1 MAETSVEWRDLEGE
15 IETTLRE
22 TFGEMRATVRK
33 NLAALVIGLVMVLR
47 TPRGW
52 YGRLSLSGISRAMP
66 TRGQVA
72 ARYKR
77 LHRFLDNPYFRTA
90 QLSRGLLR
98 LATGETCPA
107 FVPVLVDQTAVG
119 DIQVLTGSYPVSDR
133 AIPLAMATF
142 EYAELQSSQ
151 NRLEEEFLRGLAG
164 TLPREARLVWI
175 MDRGY
180 GRVALLAVCRQEQ
193 WLFIIRG
200 LAKVIVEY
208 QAEGKVKRASLGR
221 LPHRQGVACRYR
233 KVLYQGTKKEQIDII
248 VYREKGFKEPWFLL
262 VPAGSEEMLPTD
274 AVVQLYRS
282 RMRIE
287 TSFRDFKSWLG
298 VRGLRLKVRKA
309 ERLNRLLTGLALGY
323 ILLLALG
330 SGRLAQ
336 QLRRELEI
344 LRNHARHGTRR
355 TLSRLFVAL
364 LVVTDPLLLSL
375 SNLTQ
380 MIKDC
385 LLDLRSGQATKVA
398 IPV

>member
-1 MAETSVEWRDLEGE
+1 MAETSVEWRDLQGE
-15 IETTLRE
+15 VETTLRE
-22 TFGEMRATVRK
+22 TFGDIRATVRK

-77 LHRFLDNPYFRTA
+77 LHRFLDNTHFRTE
-90 QLSRGLLR
+90 QLSSGLLR
-98 LATGETCPA
+98 LAAGESCPSL
-107 FVPVLVDQTAVG
+107 VPVLVDQTAVG
-119 DIQVLTGSYPVSDR
+119 DIQVLTGSYPVEGR

-142 EYAELQSSQ
+142 EYGELPSSQ
-151 NRLEEEFLRGLAG
+151 NRLEEDFLRRLAG
-164 TLPREARLVWI
+164 GLPREVRFVWV

-180 GRVALLAVCRQEQ
+180 GRASLLALCRQEQ
-193 WLFIIRG
+193 WLFVIRG
-200 LAKVIVEY
+200 RATVTVEY
-208 QAEGKVKRASLGR
+208 QEEGKVKRASLGR

-233 KVLYQGTKKEQIDII
+233 KVLYQGTKKERIDII

-262 VPAGSEEMLPTD
+262 VPADSEEMLPTD

-330 SGRLAQ
+330 AGRLAQ
-336 QLRRELEI
+336 QLRREMEI
-344 LRNHARHGTRR
+344 LRKHARHGTRR

-385 LLDLRSGQATKVA
+385 LLDLRSGQATKAA

>member
-1 MAETSVEWRDLEGE
+1 MAETSVEWRDLQGE
-15 IETTLRE
+15 VETTLRE
-22 TFGEMRATVRK
+22 TFGDIRATVRK

-77 LHRFLDNPYFRTA
+77 LHRFLDNPHFRTE
-90 QLSRGLLR
+90 QLSSGLLR
-98 LATGETCPA
+98 LAAGESCPSL
-107 FVPVLVDQTAVG
+107 VPVLVDQTAVG
-119 DIQVLTGSYPVSDR
+119 DIQVLTGSYPVEGR

-142 EYAELQSSQ
+142 EYGELPSSQ
-151 NRLEEEFLRGLAG
+151 NRLEEDFLRRLAG
-164 TLPREARLVWI
+164 GLPREVRFVWV

-180 GRVALLAVCRQEQ
+180 GRASLLALCRQEQ
-193 WLFIIRG
+193 WLFVIRG
-200 LAKVIVEY
+200 RATVTVEY
-208 QAEGKVKRASLGR
+208 QEEGKVKRASLGR

-233 KVLYQGTKKEQIDII
+233 KVLYQGTKKERIDII

-262 VPAGSEEMLPTD
+262 VPADSEEMLPTD

-330 SGRLAQ
+330 AGRLAQ
-336 QLRRELEI
+336 QLRREMEI
-344 LRNHARHGTRR
+344 LRKHARHGTRR

-385 LLDLRSGQATKVA
+385 LLDLRSGQATKAA

>member
-1 MAETSVEWRDLEGE
+1 MAETSVEWRDLEGQ

-22 TFGEMRATVRK
+22 TFGEVRATVRK
-33 NLAALVIGLVMVLR
+33 NLAALMIGLVMVLR

-52 YGRLSLSGISRAMP
+52 YGRLSLSGISRAIP
-66 TRGQVA
+66 TPGQVA

-77 LHRFLDNPYFRTA
+77 LHRFLDNRRFRTE
-90 QLSRGLLR
+90 QLSSGLLR
-98 LATGETCPA
+98 LAAGESGA
-107 FVPVLVDQTAVG
+107 SLVPVLVDQTAVG
-119 DIQVLTGSYPVSDR
+119 DIQVLTGSYPVSGR
-133 AIPLAMATF
+133 AIPLAMTTF
-142 EYAELQSSQ
+142 EYGELHSSQ
-151 NRLEEEFLRGLAG
+151 NRLEEDFLRWLAG
-164 TLPREARLVWI
+164 ALPREARLVWI

-180 GRVALLAVCRQEQ
+180 GRASLLGFCRQEQ

-200 LAKVIVEY
+200 RAKVIVEY
-208 QAEGKVKRASLGR
+208 QEEGKVKRASLAR
-221 LPHRQGVACRYR
+221 LAHRQGVARRYR
-233 KVLYQGTKKEQIDII
+233 NVLYQGTKKERIDII
-248 VYREKGFKEPWFLL
+248 VYRERGYKEPWFLL
-262 VPAGSEEMLPTD
+262 VPADSQEKLPTE

-282 RMRIE
+282 RMQIE

-330 SGRLAQ
+330 SGRVAQ

-355 TLSRLFVAL
+355 TLSRLFMAF

-375 SNLTQ
+375 SNLIQ

-385 LLDLRSGQATKVA
+385 LLDLRFGQATKTA

>member
-1 MAETSVEWRDLEGE
+1 MAETSVEWRDLQAEV
-15 IETTLRE
+15 ETTLRE
-22 TFGEMRATVRK
+22 TFGEVRATVRK
-33 NLAALVIGLVMVLR
+33 NLAALMIGLVMVLR

-52 YGRLSLSGISRAMP
+52 YGRLTLSGISRAMP

-77 LHRFLDNPYFRTA
+77 LHRFLDNTHFRTE
-90 QLSRGLLR
+90 QLSSGLLR
-98 LATGETCPA
+98 LAAGESCPSL
-107 FVPVLVDQTAVG
+107 VPVLVDQTAVG
-119 DIQVLTGSYPVSDR
+119 DIQVLTGSYPVEGR

-142 EYAELQSSQ
+142 EYGELPSSQ
-151 NRLEEEFLRGLAG
+151 NRLEEDFLRRLAG
-164 TLPREARLVWI
+164 GLPREVRFVWV

-180 GRVALLAVCRQEQ
+180 GRASLLALCRQEQ
-193 WLFIIRG
+193 WLFVIRG
-200 LAKVIVEY
+200 RATVTVEY
-208 QAEGKVKRASLGR
+208 QEEGKVKRASLGR

-233 KVLYQGTKKEQIDII
+233 KVLYQGTKKERIDII

-262 VPAGSEEMLPTD
+262 VPADSEEMLPTD

-336 QLRRELEI
+336 QLRREMEI
-344 LRNHARHGTRR
+344 LRKHARHGTRR
-355 TLSRLFVAL
+355 TLSRLFMAL

-385 LLDLRSGQATKVA
+385 LLDLRSGQATKAA

>member
-1 MAETSVEWRDLEGE
+1 MAETSVEWRDLQAEV
-15 IETTLRE
+15 ETTLRE
-22 TFGEMRATVRK
+22 TFGEVRATVRK
-33 NLAALVIGLVMVLR
+33 NLAALMIGLVMVLR

-77 LHRFLDNPYFRTA
+77 LHRFLDNTHFRTE
-90 QLSRGLLR
+90 QLSSGLLR
-98 LATGETCPA
+98 LAAGESCPSL
-107 FVPVLVDQTAVG
+107 VPVLVDQTAVG
-119 DIQVLTGSYPVSDR
+119 DIQVLTGSYPVEGR

-142 EYAELQSSQ
+142 EYGELPSSQ
-151 NRLEEEFLRGLAG
+151 NRLEEDFLRRLAG
-164 TLPREARLVWI
+164 GLPREVRFVWV

-180 GRVALLAVCRQEQ
+180 GRASLLALCRQEQ
-193 WLFIIRG
+193 WLFVIRG
-200 LAKVIVEY
+200 RATVTVEY
-208 QAEGKVKRASLGR
+208 QEEGKVKRASLGR

-233 KVLYQGTKKEQIDII
+233 KVLYQGTQKERIDII

-262 VPAGSEEMLPTD
+262 VPADSEEMLPTD

-336 QLRRELEI
+336 QLRREMEI

-355 TLSRLFVAL
+355 TLSRLFMAL

-385 LLDLRSGQATKVA
+385 LLDLRSGQATKAA

>member
-1 MAETSVEWRDLEGE
+1 MAETSVEWRDLQAEV
-15 IETTLRE
+15 ETTLRE
-22 TFGEMRATVRK
+22 TFGEVRATVRK
-33 NLAALVIGLVMVLR
+33 NLAALMIGLVMVLR

-52 YGRLSLSGISRAMP
+52 YGRLTLSGISRAMP

-77 LHRFLDNPYFRTA
+77 LHRFLDNTHFRTE
-90 QLSRGLLR
+90 QLSSGLLR
-98 LATGETCPA
+98 LAAGESCPSL
-107 FVPVLVDQTAVG
+107 VPVLVDQTAVG
-119 DIQVLTGSYPVSDR
+119 DIQVLTGSYPVEGR

-142 EYAELQSSQ
+142 EYGELPSSQ
-151 NRLEEEFLRGLAG
+151 NRLEEDFLRRLAG
-164 TLPREARLVWI
+164 GLPREVRFVWV

-180 GRVALLAVCRQEQ
+180 GRASLLALCRQEQ
-193 WLFIIRG
+193 WLFVIRG
-200 LAKVIVEY
+200 RATVTVEY
-208 QAEGKVKRASLGR
+208 QEEGKVKRASLGR

-233 KVLYQGTKKEQIDII
+233 KVLYQGTKKERIDII

-262 VPAGSEEMLPTD
+262 VPADSEEMLPTD

-336 QLRRELEI
+336 QLRREMEI

-355 TLSRLFVAL
+355 TLSRLFMAL

-385 LLDLRSGQATKVA
+385 LLDLRSGQATKAA

>member
-22 TFGEMRATVRK
+22 TFGDIRATVRK
-33 NLAALVIGLVMVLR
+33 NLAALMIGLVMVLR

-77 LHRFLDNPYFRTA
+77 LHRFLDNPHFRTE
-90 QLSRGLLR
+90 QLSSGLLR
-98 LATGETCPA
+98 LAAGESCPSL
-107 FVPVLVDQTAVG
+107 VPVLVDQTAVG
-119 DIQVLTGSYPVSDR
+119 DIQVLTGSYPVEGR
-133 AIPLAMATF
+133 AIPPAMATF
-142 EYAELQSSQ
+142 EYGQLPSSR
-151 NRLEEEFLRGLAG
+151 NRLEEDFLRRLAG
-164 TLPREARLVWI
+164 GLPREVRFVWV

-180 GRVALLAVCRQEQ
+180 GRASLLALCRQEQ
-193 WLFIIRG
+193 WLFVIRG
-200 LAKVIVEY
+200 RATVTVEY
-208 QAEGKVKRASLGR
+208 QEEGKVKRASLGR

-233 KVLYQGTKKEQIDII
+233 KVLYQGTKKERIDII

-262 VPAGSEEMLPTD
+262 VPADSEEMLPTD

-298 VRGLRLKVRKA
+298 VRGLRLKVRRA

-330 SGRLAQ
+330 AGRLAH

-344 LRNHARHGTRR
+344 LRKHARHGTRR

-385 LLDLRSGQATKVA
+385 LLDLRCGQATKVA

>member
-1 MAETSVEWRDLEGE
+1 
-15 IETTLRE
+15 
-22 TFGEMRATVRK
+22 
-33 NLAALVIGLVMVLR
+33 
-47 TPRGW
+47 
-52 YGRLSLSGISRAMP
+52 
-66 TRGQVA
+66 
-72 ARYKR
+72 
-77 LHRFLDNPYFRTA
+77 
-90 QLSRGLLR
+90 
-98 LATGETCPA
+98 
-107 FVPVLVDQTAVG
+107 VPVLVDQTAVG
-119 DIQVLTGSYPVSDR
+119 DIQVLTGSYPVEGR

-142 EYAELQSSQ
+142 EYGELHSSQ
-151 NRLEEEFLRGLAG
+151 NRLEEEFLRQLAG

-180 GRVALLAVCRQEQ
+180 GRVAFLAVCRQEH

-208 QAEGKVKRASLGR
+208 QEEGKVKRASLGR
-221 LPHRQGVACRYR
+221 LPHRQGAACRYR
-233 KVLYQGTKKEQIDII
+233 NVLYQGTQKERIDII

-262 VPAGSEEMLPTD
+262 VPADSEEMLPTD

-330 SGRLAQ
+330 AGRLAQ
-336 QLRRELEI
+336 QLRREMEI
-344 LRNHARHGTRR
+344 LRKHARHGTRR

-385 LLDLRSGQATKVA
+385 LLDLRSGQTIKVA

>member
-1 MAETSVEWRDLEGE
+1 MAETSVEWRDLQAEV
-15 IETTLRE
+15 ETTLRE
-22 TFGEMRATVRK
+22 TFGDIRATVRK

-77 LHRFLDNPYFRTA
+77 LHRFLDNTHFRTE
-90 QLSRGLLR
+90 QLSSGLLR
-98 LATGETCPA
+98 LAAGESCPSL
-107 FVPVLVDQTAVG
+107 VPVLVDQTAVG
-119 DIQVLTGSYPVSDR
+119 DIQVLTGSYPVEGR

-142 EYAELQSSQ
+142 EYGELPSSQ
-151 NRLEEEFLRGLAG
+151 NRLEEDFLRRLAG
-164 TLPREARLVWI
+164 GLPREVRFVWV

-180 GRVALLAVCRQEQ
+180 GRASLLALCRQEQ
-193 WLFIIRG
+193 WLFVIRG
-200 LAKVIVEY
+200 RATVTVEY
-208 QAEGKVKRASLGR
+208 QEEGKVKRASLGR

-233 KVLYQGTKKEQIDII
+233 KVLYQGTKKERIDII

-262 VPAGSEEMLPTD
+262 VPADSEEMLPTD

-330 SGRLAQ
+330 AGRLAQ

-344 LRNHARHGTRR
+344 LRKHARHGTRR

-385 LLDLRSGQATKVA
+385 LLALRCGQATKVA

>member
-1 MAETSVEWRDLEGE
+1 MAETSVEWRDLQGE
-15 IETTLRE
+15 VETTLRE
-22 TFGEMRATVRK
+22 TFGDIRATVRK

-77 LHRFLDNPYFRTA
+77 LHRFLDNTHFRTE
-90 QLSRGLLR
+90 QLSSGLLR
-98 LATGETCPA
+98 LAAGESCPSL
-107 FVPVLVDQTAVG
+107 VPVLVDQTAVG
-119 DIQVLTGSYPVSDR
+119 DIQVLTGSYPVEGR

-142 EYAELQSSQ
+142 EYGELPSSQ
-151 NRLEEEFLRGLAG
+151 NRLEEDFLRRLAG
-164 TLPREARLVWI
+164 GLPREVRFVWV

-180 GRVALLAVCRQEQ
+180 GRASLLALCRQEQ
-193 WLFIIRG
+193 WLFVIRG
-200 LAKVIVEY
+200 RATVTVEY
-208 QAEGKVKRASLGR
+208 QEEGKVKRASLGR

-233 KVLYQGTKKEQIDII
+233 KVLYQGTKKERIDII

-262 VPAGSEEMLPTD
+262 VPADSEEMLPTD

-330 SGRLAQ
+330 AGRLAQ
-336 QLRRELEI
+336 QLRREMEI
-344 LRNHARHGTRR
+344 LRKHARHGTRR

-385 LLDLRSGQATKVA
+385 LLALRCGQATKVA